1 MRAIGH
7 DGEIKAESIE
17 SGLVFTDIEGK
28 PMLPDTVSRAWAN
41 LAVKAGLKGIRLHD
55 ARHTHATLM
64 LKQGVNIKVVQ
75 ERLGHEKAQTTVDI
89 YSHVMPGMQE
99 KAASDFDKMVNI
111 AGKRIEV

>member
-41 LAVKAGLKGIRLHD
+41 LAVKAGLKG
-55 ARHTHATLM
+55 
-64 LKQGVNIKVVQ
+64 
-75 ERLGHEKAQTTVDI
+75 TVYMIQDI
-89 YSHVMPGMQE
+89 PTPPLCRSR
-99 KAASDFDKMVNI
+99 A
-111 AGKRIEV
+111 